1 MRILILFTICLF
13 TTIPIQ
19 IRAQSPEEQS
29 DIRALTQRIDSLEN
43 ELAYLKIFNEVR
55 SLYND
60 IYKLNTDIKISSIN
74 VEYYISNKF
83 FKKRYWEVIRDYYKQ
98 CEKSLKTYKERV
110 DKTSMLMIGN
120 ILVNSFS
127 EDEIGILTGTIR
139 LAENLCSQVESSLN
153 IYKISIDTYEEG
165 L

>member
-19 IRAQSPEEQS
+19 IRAQSPEGQS

-43 ELAYLKIFNEVR
+43 ELAYLKIFTEVR

-98 CEKSLKTYKERV
+98 CEKNLKTYKERV

>member
-13 TTIPIQ
+13 TTIPFQ

>member
-13 TTIPIQ
+13 TIVPIQ
-19 IRAQSPEEQS
+19 IKAQLSEVQS

-83 FKKRYWEVIRDYYKQ
+83 FKKRYWEVIRDNYKQ

-110 DKTSMLMIGN
+110 DQTSMLMIGN

-127 EDEIGILTGTIR
+127 EAEIGILTGTIK